1 MPPWT
6 NTLVLTVAIIA
17 QGRSNRA
24 WSFPSGSCSAAKVVP
39 AFVRVIGANFGVLDA
54 GLWLSMSDATA
65 DIRTADAEDPLAG
78 VVRFRRPDDRDVD
91 LIVGR
96 PAWQDQ
102 VLQRATPLRL
112 PDVTVPVVTAPD
124 LILLK
129 LYAGGSQD
137 AWDIEQ
143 LLAGSSRSALIR
155 EVEQRVSVLP
165 PEAVSLWHRLT
176 RT

>member
-1 MPPWT
+1 M
-6 NTLVLTVAIIA
+6 TLLAEVVRILDANAIRYA
-17 QGRSNRA
+17 L
-24 WSFPSGSCSAAKVVP
+24 
-39 AFVRVIGANFGVLDA
+39 IGAGALAAHGVARSTYDIDLLTMDGGVLDT
-54 GLWLSMSDATA
+54 GLWLSISDATA

-102 VLQRATPLRL
+102 VVQRATPLRL

-165 PEAVSLWHRLT
+165 PDGVSLWHELT
-176 RT
+176 RA

>member
-1 MPPWT
+1 M
-6 NTLVLTVAIIA
+6 TLLAEVARILDACAIRYA
-17 QGRSNRA
+17 L
-24 WSFPSGSCSAAKVVP
+24 
-39 AFVRVIGANFGVLDA
+39 IGAGALAAHGVARSTYDIDLLTMDGGVLDA

-65 DIRTADAEDPLAG
+65 DIRTADAEDPLGG
-78 VVRFRRPDDRDVD
+78 VVRFRRDDDRDVD

-102 VLQRATPLRL
+102 VVQRATPLRL

-143 LLAGSSRSALIR
+143 LLAGSARGALIR
-155 EVEQRVSVLP
+155 EVERHVSVLP
-165 PEAVSLWHRLT
+165 PDGVSLWHALT
-176 RT
+176 RA

>member
-1 MPPWT
+1 M
-6 NTLVLTVAIIA
+6 TLLAQVARILDANAIRYA
-17 QGRSNRA
+17 L
-24 WSFPSGSCSAAKVVP
+24 
-39 AFVRVIGANFGVLDA
+39 IGAGALAAHGVARSTYDIDLLTMDGGVLDA

-78 VVRFRRPDDRDVD
+78 VVRFRRDDDRDVD

-96 PAWQDQ
+96 PAWQDG

-143 LLAGSSRSALIR
+143 LLGGPARGALIR
-155 EVEQRVSVLP
+155 EVERHVSVLP
-165 PEAVSLWHRLT
+165 PDGVSLWHALARA
-176 RT
+176 

>member
-1 MPPWT
+1 M
-6 NTLVLTVAIIA
+6 TLLAEVVRILDANAIRYA
-17 QGRSNRA
+17 L
-24 WSFPSGSCSAAKVVP
+24 
-39 AFVRVIGANFGVLDA
+39 IGAGALAAHGVARSTYDIDLLTMDGGVLDA
-54 GLWLSMSDATA
+54 GLWLSISDATA

-96 PAWQDQ
+96 PTWQDG
-102 VLQRATPLRL
+102 VLQRATPLQL

-165 PEAVSLWHRLT
+165 PDGVSLWHELT
-176 RT
+176 RA